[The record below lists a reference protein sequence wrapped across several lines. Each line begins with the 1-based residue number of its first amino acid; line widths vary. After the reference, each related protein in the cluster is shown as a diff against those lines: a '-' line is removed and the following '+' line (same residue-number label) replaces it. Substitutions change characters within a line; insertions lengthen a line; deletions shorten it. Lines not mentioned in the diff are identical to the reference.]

1 MLHSMKHRIFSAI
14 GGIVLAASL
23 AAGAQDDLLSVVKS
37 HFDSW
42 DKDRNGVLSR
52 GEIDALTQDASVKD
66 EEAAAV
72 ATLKVA
78 MRRKTDPIQELPRAA
93 LDRFLPPATAAKPV
107 GSGGD
112 ASTDAGMHEA
122 DDAQLPGVP
131 ADLQRRFRS
140 ALKRIRSAPKQVFMD
155 ETPDLA
161 TFHQGP
167 IGDCYFVSMVGA
179 MAYHHPKQVQV
190 MVTTDAQGHTAVNF
204 PGREAV
210 VVGPLTDAELA
221 ISSTTGK
228 DGLWLPIVEH
238 AFGEVRQKSH
248 PEREDEEATD
258 IIAHGGSSG
267 TSIELL
273 TGHKAARLS
282 LSPSP
287 AKPIEGAK
295 LEERLKK
302 LREVLPS
309 LVEQKRLVGVGTCKE
324 KETMPPGV
332 NPSHAYA
339 VLGYDAATDRVTI
352 WNPHGNTFKPKGEAG
367 LKNGWPTRGG
377 KFEMSLT
384 DMTRVFRGFVYETDE
399 VVKASPG
406 TQKPEKKAAK

>member
-1 MLHSMKHRIFSAI
+1 MKHRFLAVVS
-14 GGIVLAASL
+14 GLLLAAPVAL
-23 AAGAQDDLLSVVKS
+23 GAQGDLLSVVKA
-37 HFDSW
+37 HFDEW
-42 DKDRNGVLSR
+42 DKDKNGILSKS
-52 GEIDALTQDASVKD
+52 EIDVLTQDPNIKD
-66 EEAAAV
+66 EAAAAV

-78 MRRKTDPIQELPRAA
+78 MRRKTDPIKEFPRAA
-93 LDRFLPPATAAKPV
+93 LERFLPSATSPKPDAAGPG
-107 GSGGD
+107 GSSD
-112 ASTDAGMHEA
+112 AESHQA

-140 ALKRIRSAPKQVFMD
+140 ALRRIRSAPKQVFMD

-179 MAYHHPKQVQV
+179 MAYHHPKQVQA
-190 MVTTDAQGHTAVNF
+190 MVATDAEGHTAVNF

-238 AFGEVRQKSH
+238 AFGEVRQRSH

-295 LEERLKK
+295 LEERLAK
-302 LREVLPS
+302 LREVLP
-309 LVEQKRLVGVGTCKE
+309 LLIEQKRLVGVGTCKE

-377 KFEMSLT
+377 KFEMSLA

-399 VVKASPG
+399 AVKASPG